1 MLPKLI
7 APEHEVKLFSLPKP
21 VKFRPYLVKEE
32 KLFLMAQQSDDP
44 KDVDNTVRQVIRN
57 CTYESVNVDTLPTF
71 DLEYLFLQLRARSV
85 SNKVEVAFI
94 CINETDDKKCNTRVP
109 LDVDLNDVKLVVP
122 DGHTNKFWLTDDIG
136 VTLKYPTQPVVEASG
151 ADLLNVLVGCLETVF
166 TKTGE
171 VSEVSQANH
180 AETQAFVESL
190 TLQQTETLRTFF
202 DTMPRLELKLAFK
215 CPKCNFEDTL
225 TLTGLQDF
233 FD

>member
-44 KDVDNTVRQVIRN
+44 KDVENTVRQVIRN
-57 CTYESVNVDTLPTF
+57 CTYDGVNVDTLPTF

-94 CINETDDKKCNTRVP
+94 CVNEADREPCKTRVP
-109 LDVDLNDVKLVVP
+109 LTVSLDDVKLVVP

-136 VTLKYPTQPVVEASG
+136 
-151 ADLLNVLVGCLETVF
+151 
-166 TKTGE
+166 
-171 VSEVSQANH
+171 
-180 AETQAFVESL
+180 
-190 TLQQTETLRTFF
+190 
-202 DTMPRLELKLAFK
+202 
-215 CPKCNFEDTL
+215 
-225 TLTGLQDF
+225 
-233 FD
+233 